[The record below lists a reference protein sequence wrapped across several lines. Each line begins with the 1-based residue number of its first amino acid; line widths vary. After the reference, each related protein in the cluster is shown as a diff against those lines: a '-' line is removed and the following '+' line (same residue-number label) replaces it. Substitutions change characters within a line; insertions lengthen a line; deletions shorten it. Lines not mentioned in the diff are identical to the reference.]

1 MQRGGWAAGRGEYRL
16 LHQAA
21 GEPVKDEKMGFS
33 GLEDELAAFV
43 SQVLPAPHVQCILLK
58 CKRWHSI
65 CIRVNLP
72 APCSGFLLS
81 QPSMARACTSTGH
94 AVSSATVQF

>member
-21 GEPVKDEKMGFS
+21 GEPVKDEKLGFS

-43 SQVLPAPHVQCILLK
+43 SQVLPAQEVQCILLK

-65 CIRVNLP
+65 CIRVKKA
-72 APCSGFLLS
+72 APCSGLILS
-81 QPSMARACTSTGH
+81 QPSMALACTSTGH
-94 AVSSATVQF
+94 AASSATVYF

>member
-21 GEPVKDEKMGFS
+21 GQPVKDEKLGFS

-43 SQVLPAPHVQCILLK
+43 SQVLPAQQVQCILLN

-65 CIRVNLP
+65 CN
-72 APCSGFLLS
+72 
-81 QPSMARACTSTGH
+81 TG
-94 AVSSATVQF
+94 